1 MFADVLEYETMKRF
15 IYILIAVLAFSFGVV
30 SAVYYR
36 LKSEP
41 MSQFNCSWSERVSG
55 KAGYDIYNTESAFG
69 EEVGFYHEFT
79 SPETTRY
86 LFQSNSEAGKLVEQ
100 GSKLNAKGQKIGERG
115 ISVSPNGY
123 TRIFWTEGDEFW
135 LVDADS
141 LKLARKVESQ
151 CFSR

>member
-1 MFADVLEYETMKRF
+1 MQRI
-15 IYILIAVLAFSFGVV
+15 IYILVAFFAFSFGVIF
-30 SAVYYR
+30 AVYFH

-79 SPETTRY
+79 SPEITRY
-86 LFQSNSEAGKLVEQ
+86 LFQSNSEAEKLVERD
-100 GSKLNAKGQKIGERG
+100 SKLNTKGQKIGERG
-115 ISVSPNGY
+115 IRVSPNGH

-135 LVDADS
+135 FVDAES

-151 CFSR
+151 CFLR